1 MACASVIAA
10 GDWRVPVEVF
20 VLLGGPIIIYALVSL
35 FR

>member
-1 MACASVIAA
+1 MACAAVIAS

-20 VLLGGPIIIYALVSL
+20 VLLAGPLIIYALVSL